1 MTLLRCFGGL
11 AVTVLTACS
20 MTVVSPRFPDVSIE
34 CVGDPGLAED
44 ACRAWGEEML
54 RTAPVDTTRLELTYR
69 TGNARCAADYL
80 AGDGRL
86 LMSSAARCPSP

>member
-1 MTLLRCFGGL
+1 MTLRRLLGGL

-20 MTVVSPRFPDVSIE
+20 TTVVSPRSPNVSIQ
-34 CVGDPGLAED
+34 CAGPLPED

-54 RTAPVDTTRLELTYR
+54 RSAPVDTVRLELTYG
-69 TGNARCAADYL
+69 TGNARCAAEYL

-86 LMSSAARCPSP
+86 LMSSAARCPAP